1 MIGFCSS
8 PDFVLHQTPPGH
20 PERPDR
26 LRAIFQAVR
35 AAGLIDSPNPL
46 PPVEDDLGDFPAA
59 GFKLRELPPAP
70 AQLESIR
77 AVHSQSHID
86 RVRAACQGRGILDDG
101 DTPVRPESWNV
112 ALLSTGAIL
121 TCCDAVARGQ
131 LRRAFAAVRPPG
143 HHAEPERA
151 MGFCLFSN
159 IAIAARYLQQLHGV
173 GKIAI
178 VDFDVHHGN
187 GTQAV
192 FESDGSVMFISLH
205 QHPATCYPGT
215 GFDSE
220 IGSGPGRGLI
230 VNIPMSPG
238 SHDADYIE
246 AMDHIVLPHLDQFKP
261 EFLLLSAGFDAHRD
275 DPLASIRLTEDG
287 FSHITRDLVASAET
301 HCNGRIVSALE
312 GGYHLR
318 ALSQSLVRH
327 LIALCD

>member
-1 MIGFCSS
+1 MIGFCTS
-8 PDFVLHQTPPGH
+8 PDFIRHQTPPGH

-26 LRAIFQAVR
+26 LRAIFHAVR

-46 PPVEDDLGDFPAA
+46 PPVKDDLGEFPAA
-59 GFKLRELPPAP
+59 GFQMRELTPTPAEP
-70 AQLESIR
+70 QSIE
-77 AVHSQSHID
+77 AVHTKEHIA
-86 RVRAACQGRGILDDG
+86 RVHQACQGGGLLDDG
-101 DTPVRPESWNV
+101 DTPVVPDSYHAAR
-112 ALLSTGAIL
+112 LSVGAVL
-121 TCCDAVARGQ
+121 TCCDAVAGGQ

-143 HHAEPERA
+143 HHAEPDRA

-187 GTQAV
+187 GTQAA

-215 GFDSE
+215 GYESE
-220 IGSGPGRGLI
+220 TGSGRGAGLI

-238 SHDADYIE
+238 SQDIQYME

-275 DPLASIRLTEDG
+275 DPLASISMTEDG
-287 FSHITRDLVASAET
+287 FDRITRDLVAAAET

-327 LIALCD
+327 LIAMKD